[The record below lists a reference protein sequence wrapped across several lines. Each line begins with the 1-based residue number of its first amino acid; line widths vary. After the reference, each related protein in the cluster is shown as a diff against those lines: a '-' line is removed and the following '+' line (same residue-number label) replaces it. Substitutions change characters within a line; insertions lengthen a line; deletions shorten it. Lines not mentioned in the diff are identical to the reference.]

1 MSEKEKRILEKLALL
16 KEDQVIPS
24 TIGHILR
31 DKYQVK
37 IKNLTKV
44 LNLNQTK
51 SQMEALRLKV
61 QNIKLHLKNNK
72 KDIPCSRRLKQLE
85 SKLYHYKIKL
95 NESNK

>member
-37 IKNLTKV
+37 ITSINAKNY
-44 LNLNQTK
+44 
-51 SQMEALRLKV
+51 
-61 QNIKLHLKNNK
+61 LKNN
-72 KDIPCSRRLKQLE
+72 LM
-85 SKLYHYKIKL
+85 
-95 NESNK
+95 SNKIIYLF